1 VHLAYAWRLAVR
13 KYPVILLLALAGLV
27 AAFGYTSLTSS
38 YSTTTY
44 LTVLPTKDDAGLRAV
59 DPQRFFETET
69 QAILGDQVL
78 GAAVTGLRDGTT
90 VEQLRQDVQLSAG
103 SSSDVLGLTVS
114 GPTAQRAQARQS
126 AVLAAVNGHTFAD
139 VTMTELWTSPMVAP
153 SRAKLLAAGLTA
165 GAAVGV
171 LLVLLWGAARRPV
184 YHPRYLQL
192 SRDVRTYPVV
202 IDLQHPDQVQQ
213 FLSWLGHPASHV
225 VAVGKAE
232 AQGRRLA
239 AQVGVDEAAG
249 GPTLLVAAVGRATEQ
264 AVEDQAALT
273 PQTSPPVLV
282 VVSSNRQRRVKH

>member
-1 VHLAYAWRLAVR
+1 MHLAYAWRLAVR

-38 YSTTTY
+38 YRTTTY
-44 LTVLPTKDDAGLRAV
+44 LTVLPTKDNVGLRAV

-78 GAAVTGLRDGTT
+78 GASLTALRDGTT
-90 VEQLRQDVQLSAG
+90 VEQLRQDVQLSGG

-114 GPTAQRAQARQS
+114 GPTAQSAQARQS

-139 VTMTELWTSPMVAP
+139 VTMTGLWTSPMVAP
-153 SRAKLLAAGLTA
+153 SRARPLAAGLAA

-171 LLVLLWGAARRPV
+171 VLVLLWGAARRPV

-202 IDLQHPDQVQQ
+202 VDLEHPDEVQQ
-213 FLSWLGHPASHV
+213 FMSWLGHPASHV
-225 VAVGKAE
+225 VAVGQTEAE
-232 AQGRRLA
+232 ARRLA
-239 AQVGVDEAAG
+239 AQNGVQEAAG

-264 AVEDQAALT
+264 AVEEQASLT
-273 PQTSPPVLV
+273 QQTSPPVLV
-282 VVSSNRQRRVKH
+282 VVSSNRQRRVKR